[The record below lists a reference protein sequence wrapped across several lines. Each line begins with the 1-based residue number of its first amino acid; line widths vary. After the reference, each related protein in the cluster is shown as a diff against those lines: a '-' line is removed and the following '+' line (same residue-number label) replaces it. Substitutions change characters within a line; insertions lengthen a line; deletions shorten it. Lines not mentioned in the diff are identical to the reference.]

1 MSQTLQQ
8 TTTQATPNEAL
19 ECPECAAALPIRPT
33 LAGELVDCKGCSA
46 ELEVVSLQP
55 LLVQL
60 APTIQEDWG
69 E

>member
-1 MSQTLQQ
+1 MTQTAQ
-8 TTTQATPNEAL
+8 TAL
-19 ECPECAAALPIRPT
+19 ECPECAGAIKAAPT
-33 LAGELVDCKGCSA
+33 LAGEILDCSGCGA

-60 APTIQEDWG
+60 APQVEEDWG